1 MRKIFSIAVA
11 ALLAASL
18 AGCVSNSE
26 YEALKKENEL
36 LREAADSEDVS
47 SETPATNDS
56 ETQTGSSTQEY
67 GIGEPIT
74 IQTDHGDYSVAV
86 LSTSKSR
93 ELNEDGNYTLI
104 VSYEIENI
112 SYDYSDQSDQFSMPW
127 SNSRNAIIVS
137 DEDRNIL
144 EYYDIAGPK
153 EVHTPKNV
161 PIGYKEQGS
170 YAYFPV
176 TPNVYPENVDV
187 QVCKDAMPVGIV
199 TVPVED

>member
-1 MRKIFSIAVA
+1 MRNVLSIALA
-11 ALLAASL
+11 TLLAVSI

-26 YEALKKENEL
+26 YEALKEENER
-36 LREAADSEDVS
+36 LREAVGGEVTS
-47 SETPATNDS
+47 SEIPISDAVKD
-56 ETQTGSSTQEY
+56 QTGVSTKEY

-74 IQTDHGDYSVAV
+74 IQTEHGDYNVAI
-86 LSTSKSR
+86 LSASKAS
-93 ELNEDGNYTLI
+93 ELNEDGNYTVI
-104 VSYEIENI
+104 VSYQIENV
-112 SYDYSDQSDQFSMPW
+112 SYDYSDQSDEFSMPW
-127 SNSRNAIIVS
+127 ESYRNAIIVS

-199 TVPVED
+199 TVPVVD